1 MNEDLQKE
9 PSNILV
15 VDDEEAI
22 RYTYDLALSD
32 VGFKVFYAERG
43 EEALEILGDKD
54 INVIFLDLNLP
65 DMSGIE
71 LCRQIRCVKPN
82 ACILAITGYATHF
95 DIAEC
100 YKAGFDDYLEKP
112 ISLNLLQTS
121 AFKAF
126 KQVKEVEY
134 S

>member
-9 PSNILV
+9 PSNILA

-32 VGFKVFYAERG
+32 VGYTVFYAESG
-43 EEALEILGDKD
+43 AEALEILRDED

-65 DMSGIE
+65 DISGIE
-71 LCRQIRCVKPN
+71 LCMQIRCVKPK
-82 ACILAITGYATHF
+82 AYILAITGYATHF

-100 YKAGFDDYLEKP
+100 YQAGFDDYLEKP
-112 ISLNLLQTS
+112 VSLDLLQTS

-126 KQVKEVEY
+126 KQIKEVEY

>member
-1 MNEDLQKE
+1 MKE
-9 PSNILV
+9 KKILV
-15 VDDEEAI
+15 VDDEEVI
-22 RYTYDLALSD
+22 RDTFQQAFNKAGYMVCS
-32 VGFKVFYAERG
+32 VKSG
-43 EEALEILGDKD
+43 EEALEILGDED
-54 INVIFLDLNLP
+54 SDVIFLDLNLP
-65 DMSGIE
+65 DISGIE

-100 YKAGFDDYLEKP
+100 YQAGFDDYLEKP
-112 ISLNLLQTS
+112 VGLDLLQTS

-126 KQVKEVEY
+126 KQVKEVQY

>member
-1 MNEDLQKE
+1 MNEGRQKE

-22 RYTYDLALSD
+22 RYTYDLAISD
-32 VGFKVFYAERG
+32 AGYTVFYAECG
-43 EEALEILGDKD
+43 EEAWEILGDED

-82 ACILAITGYATHF
+82 AYILAITGYATHF

-100 YKAGFDDYLEKP
+100 YQAELMIIWK
-112 ISLNLLQTS
+112 SLSVWSCSKLQPS
-121 AFKAF
+121 RLSSRSR
-126 KQVKEVEY
+126 Q
-134 S
+134 

>member
-1 MNEDLQKE
+1 MNEGLQKE

-32 VGFKVFYAERG
+32 AGYKVFFAESG
-43 EEALEILGDKD
+43 EEALEILGDED

-65 DMSGIE
+65 RKSGIE
-71 LCRQIRCVKPN
+71 WCRQIRCVKQN
-82 ACILAITGYATHF
+82 AYILAITGYATHF

-100 YKAGFDDYLEKP
+100 YQAGFDDYLEKP
-112 ISLNLLQTS
+112 VSLDLLQTS
-121 AFKAF
+121 ALKAF
-126 KQVKEVEY
+126 KQVKEAEY

>member
-1 MNEDLQKE
+1 MNEGRQKE

-22 RYTYDLALSD
+22 RYTYDLAISD
-32 VGFKVFYAERG
+32 AGYTVFYAECG
-43 EEALEILGDKD
+43 EEAWEILGDED

-82 ACILAITGYATHF
+82 AYILAITGYATHF

-100 YKAGFDDYLEKP
+100 YQAGFDDYLEKP
-112 ISLNLLQTS
+112 VSLELLQTS
-121 AFKAF
+121 TFKAF
-126 KQVKEVEY
+126 KQVKAVAY

>member
-1 MNEDLQKE
+1 MNEGLQKV

-32 VGFKVFYAERG
+32 AGYTVFYAESG
-43 EEALEILGDKD
+43 EEAFAILRDED

-65 DMSGIE
+65 DISGIE
-71 LCRQIRCVKPN
+71 LCRQVRCVKPN

-100 YKAGFDDYLEKP
+100 YQAGFDDYLEKP
-112 ISLNLLQTS
+112 VSLDLLQTS

-126 KQVKEVEY
+126 KQVKAVAC

>member
-1 MNEDLQKE
+1 MNESLQKE

-15 VDDEEAI
+15 IDDEGSI
-22 RYTYDLALSD
+22 RYTFDLAISD
-32 VGFKVFYAERG
+32 AGYTVFYAESG
-43 EEALEILGDKD
+43 AEALEILRDED
-54 INVIFLDLNLP
+54 INVIFSDLNLP
-65 DMSGIE
+65 DINGIE

-82 ACILAITGYATHF
+82 AYILSITGHAANF

-100 YKAGFDDYLEKP
+100 YQAGFDDYLEKP
-112 ISLNLLQTS
+112 VSLNLLQIS